1 MNLDK
6 RIPQGF
12 KEPFSI
18 LSYKGAEQY
27 IGELCWF
34 SNYVDQFRNVNNFSV
49 GYLINILPT
58 NSSLQEKIF
67 ECGQDNKKEFY
78 RYCIP
83 CCFES
88 PYRPFSSAAD
98 LIEHDYDVGKVI
110 TWREKGYTSKETIS
124 MITRI
129 DVYKDDSTYIQL
141 GSAEE
146 VNLKNAYKRLEI
158 KVNGKWIP
166 FGVKKDV

>member
-1 MNLDK
+1 
-6 RIPQGF
+6 
-12 KEPFSI
+12 
-18 LSYKGAEQY
+18 
-27 IGELCWF
+27 
-34 SNYVDQFRNVNNFSV
+34 
-49 GYLINILPT
+49 
-58 NSSLQEKIF
+58 
-67 ECGQDNKKEFY
+67 
-78 RYCIP
+78 
-83 CCFES
+83 
-88 PYRPFSSAAD
+88 
-98 LIEHDYDVGKVI
+98 
-110 TWREKGYTSKETIS
+110 